1 MHLEYIPASVPSIMC
16 SLPRE
21 YRVHAKSGGEHEVQG
36 SDTRNM
42 KRVQDKK
49 DTHEEGYEHIKSKL
63 EGSQQ
68 GECGNKEAKTE
79 KESRPNKKTQEQNV
93 NPLRPNEGAFFFCPD
108 SFLKRT

>member
-1 MHLEYIPASVPSIMC
+1 MRIEYIPASVPSIMC

-42 KRVQDKK
+42 KRVQGKK

-79 KESRPNKKTQEQNV
+79 KENMPNKKKQEQNV
-93 NPLRPNEGAFFFCPD
+93 NPLRPNEGTVFFWPD

>member
-1 MHLEYIPASVPSIMC
+1 MKIRAARTSPERKTRKKQETIKTMHLEYIPASVPSIMC

-49 DTHEEGYEHIKSKL
+49 DTHEEGYEHIESKL

-79 KESRPNKKTQEQNV
+79 K
-93 NPLRPNEGAFFFCPD
+93 
-108 SFLKRT
+108 